1 MLYSYKVELI
11 IIQIIHMKKL
21 ACRDMGMNCDFVA
34 MGMTD
39 EEVMQKLDEH
49 GKATHPNELAEMAKT
64 MSTEQMGAMM
74 KSKIK
79 DEPGM

>member
-1 MLYSYKVELI
+1 
-11 IIQIIHMKKL
+11 MKKL

-34 MGMTD
+34 MGATD
-39 EEVMQKLDEH
+39 EEVVQKLGEH
-49 GKATHPNELAEMAKT
+49 GKMTHPNELAEMAKT
-64 MSTEQMGAMM
+64 MSDDQMTAMM

>member
-1 MLYSYKVELI
+1 
-11 IIQIIHMKKL
+11 MKKL

-34 MGMTD
+34 TGMTD
-39 EEVMQKLDEH
+39 EEVMQKLGAH
-49 GKATHPNELAEMAKT
+49 GKMTHPKELVEMAKT
-64 MSTEQMGAMM
+64 MSQEQMMAMM